1 MNARSLLIV
10 GLLVAVPAC
19 GDSTTDTSSAPTK
32 TTTTVAASSA
42 ASTTTDAPD
51 SSASADATVT
61 LVDSPYGKILADGN
75 GVTLYLFTKDSGT
88 VSACSGGCLAAWPPV
103 VASGTPT
110 PGTGLDAEDLG
121 SITREDGSKQVTFYG
136 HPVYTYG
143 GDSGP
148 GEFTGQGSGGSW
160 FVIGAD
166 GNPVKAETGAAS
178 GAGSTT
184 VKSDKGY

>member
-1 MNARSLLIV
+1 MNARALLVV

-19 GDSTTDTSSAPTK
+19 GDSTTGTSTARPK
-32 TTTTVAASSA
+32 ATTTVAASTD
-42 ASTTTDAPD
+42 ASTTTQPAGT
-51 SSASADATVT
+51 AGGDATVR
-61 LVDSPYGKILADGN
+61 LVDSPYGKILTDGD

-88 VSACSGGCLAAWPPV
+88 VSACNGGCLNAWPPV
-103 VASGTPT
+103 VASDTPT
-110 PGTGLDAEDLG
+110 AGAGLHTEDLG
-121 SITREDGSKQVTFYG
+121 SITREDGTKQVTFHG

-166 GNPVKAETGAAS
+166 GKAVKAETGAGS

-184 VKSDKGY
+184 VKSGNGY